1 MPPVFAGS
9 GISAAIRKNYFATP
23 STFMYVYVDSH
34 NTSDQK
40 LVFVKYRSTKVLSLK
55 TDKTN
60 YSLGDVVR
68 LEIKLNYT
76 KDSSPVYAKFKL
88 ELVEPVGEPDLLFQ
102 TSLFPLLPGFNVTKT
117 LKFKIPQ
124 TFWIPD
130 GEYAF
135 KATLT
140 DSLGREIDSDV
151 ARFYVNDTL
160 KVHYLEFDAV

>member
-1 MPPVFAGS
+1 M
-9 GISAAIRKNYFATP
+9 
-23 STFMYVYVDSH
+23 
-34 NTSDQK
+34 
-40 LVFVKYRSTKVLSLK
+40 KVLFLK

-68 LEIKLNYT
+68 LGIKLNYT
-76 KDSSPVYAKFKL
+76 EPPVYARFKL
-88 ELVEPVGEPDLLFQ
+88 ELEEPVGEPDVLFQ
-102 TSLFPLLPGFNVTKT
+102 TNLFPLLPGFNVTKT
-117 LKFKIPQ
+117 LEFKIPQ
-124 TFWIPD
+124 TFWIPE